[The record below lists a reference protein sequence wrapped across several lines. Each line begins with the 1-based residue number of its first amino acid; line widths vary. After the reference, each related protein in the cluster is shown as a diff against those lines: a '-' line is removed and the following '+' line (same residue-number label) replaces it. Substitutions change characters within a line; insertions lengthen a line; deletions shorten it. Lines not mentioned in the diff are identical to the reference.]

1 MLTAASINARKTPFT
16 ATSVGARELGLMKF
30 GVTPGGGSSVGIS
43 DKGTPVG
50 IDISD
55 LPMDQIMADY

>member
-1 MLTAASINARKTPFT
+1 MLTATNINARKTPFT
-16 ATSVGARELGLMKF
+16 ATSVGAREGGLMKL

-50 IDISD
+50 IDMSD
-55 LPMDQIMADY
+55 LPMDQIRPDD